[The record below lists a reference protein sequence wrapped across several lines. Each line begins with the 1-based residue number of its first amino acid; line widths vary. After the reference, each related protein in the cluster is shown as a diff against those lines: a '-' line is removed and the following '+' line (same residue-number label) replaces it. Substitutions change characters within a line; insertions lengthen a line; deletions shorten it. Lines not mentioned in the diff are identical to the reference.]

1 MKLYSNLCLGNVMVL
16 SNTIIN
22 VFILING
29 ICFVFRKSLICHL
42 PSNMVDYIPIISQ
55 VKSAVQAI
63 CGDEEGARKT
73 QHKFTK
79 SFPGISQVRGVVELA
94 MGREEEAIDTFK
106 AGGAFLDGIPVVGH
120 VKGVVHYACGDK
132 EGGDAAMISSSR
144 TTGVIGGSVGG
155 FLVGGPV
162 GAAAGG
168 VAAGALMD
176 SVTTVVDSA
185 VHGETRTHGAIN
197 AVEQICDDPKDV
209 WRYADLVAIP
219 ATDAMAGYKTGKGI
233 AKAKPGATPVK
244 ALKKVAKKP
253 HKAAKIVKEA
263 SEIEERETRHERK
276 LHSLDIDEDD
286 SEEVEDDANVSAV
299 VRLMHM

>member
-1 MKLYSNLCLGNVMVL
+1 MLNAILNVL
-16 SNTIIN
+16 
-22 VFILING
+22 ILIND
-29 ICFVFRKSLICHL
+29 ICFVFRKSLICH
-42 PSNMVDYIPIISQ
+42 PESNMVDYIPIVSQ

-63 CGDEEGARKT
+63 CGDKEGARKT

-79 SFPGISQVRGVVELA
+79 SFPVISQIRGLVELA
-94 MGREEEAIDTFK
+94 LGDEEAAINTFK
-106 AGGAFLDGIPVVGH
+106 DGGAFIDGIPLVGH

-168 VAAGALMD
+168 VAAGAVMD

-185 VHGETRTHGAIN
+185 VHRETRTHGTIN

-209 WRYADLVAIP
+209 WLYVYLVSIP
-219 ATDAMAGYKTGKGI
+219 ATDAIAGYTTGKGI
-233 AKAKPGATPVK
+233 AKAKSGATRLK

-253 HKAAKIVKEA
+253 QKAAKIVVEVADVEK
-263 SEIEERETRHERK
+263 SVTRRERE
-276 LHSLDIDEDD
+276 LHSLNSDDD
-286 SEEVEDDANVSAV
+286 SEEAEDEASMSAV
-299 VRLMHM
+299 VRLIHGRF